1 MLLAVAPVSVGGA
14 DEQDFYLAPHY
25 DPRQDTQELVSAAME
40 RAAAENKRVL
50 LILGGDWCDWCEIL
64 DEAIDQSEKIVDLL
78 SRHYIVAKVYCDSR
92 MPSIRFKPR
101 KQPRYG
107 ASFVTIRVKA
117 LPHLVVLDGD
127 GERLL
132 SRNLLGLAKKGEY
145 SEEKL
150 LRLLEKHK

>member
-92 MPSIRFKPR
+92 MPSAPR
-101 KQPRYG
+101 EYARRPR
-107 ASFVTIRVKA
+107 AS
-117 LPHLVVLDGD
+117 PSVVPY
-127 GERLL
+127 
-132 SRNLLGLAKKGEY
+132 ATCV
-145 SEEKL
+145 
-150 LRLLEKHK
+150 